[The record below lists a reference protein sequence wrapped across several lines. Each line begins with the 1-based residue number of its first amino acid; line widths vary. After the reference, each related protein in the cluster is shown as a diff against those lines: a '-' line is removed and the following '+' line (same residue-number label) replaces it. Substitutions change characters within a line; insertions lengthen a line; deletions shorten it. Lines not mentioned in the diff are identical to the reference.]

1 MSGAWVDKLDNP
13 GMANW
18 ELRSDDVYGAVVL
31 VNFAA
36 MAYRAAFTADF
47 QQLQPVRALEQLGD
61 LGWLGPPQ
69 STTGP
74 SGSRPSWPALWVASL
89 TRQCSNAMVLAER
102 SIAAIRA

>member
-47 QQLQPVRALEQLGD
+47 N
-61 LGWLGPPQ
+61 
-69 STTGP
+69 S
-74 SGSRPSWPALWVASL
+74 
-89 TRQCSNAMVLAER
+89 SNQYVHW
-102 SIAAIRA
+102 SN

>member
-1 MSGAWVDKLDNP
+1 MSGAWVDKVDNP

-47 QQLQPVRALEQLGD
+47 QQLQPVRDLEQLGD
-61 LGWLGPPQ
+61 LGWLGQ
-69 STTGP
+69 AHSTLI
-74 SGSRPSWPALWVASL
+74 PAAARLWVPESG
-89 TRQCSNAMVLAER
+89 RR
-102 SIAAIRA
+102 F